1 LAFIAASGMFVSE
14 ARESRQ
20 ARLMMSDLKQ
30 KIGASKAGRRFIAHM
45 RYYNEGDFRKLRGFM
60 RSGYYDL
67 ALMQNPLERR
77 LLDLKATRRL
87 HGRLKVAEVERAE
100 DYGIQVIMTGEK
112 SGARL
117 RLQMNVNESYPHQI
131 THYSLEPINGDY

>member
-1 LAFIAASGMFVSE
+1 MIWRNLRKTAGLGLESVS
-14 ARESRQ
+14 
-20 ARLMMSDLKQ
+20 MNDLKQ
-30 KIGASKAGRRFIAHM
+30 RIGASKAGRRFIAQT

-87 HGRLKVAEVERAE
+87 HGRLKVTGVEWAE
-100 DYGIQVIMTGEK
+100 DYSIALTLSGENG
-112 SGARL
+112 GARL
-117 RLQMNVNESYPHQI
+117 RLRMNVTESYPHLV
-131 THYSLEPINGDY
+131 THYSLEPIDGGNDAPK